1 MRMQNLM
8 PSFEHVGRAIDE
20 ELRKLKRFL
29 SEEVRPTTKRRL
41 AEALRV
47 ASQRLGKLAEELD
60 HPEDASRAPTEP
72 ASPNRSEVSKP

>member
-1 MRMQNLM
+1 
-8 PSFEHVGRAIDE
+8 
-20 ELRKLKRFL
+20 
-29 SEEVRPTTKRRL
+29 
-41 AEALRV
+41 V